1 MRVIRLVIV
10 IGVAIAV
17 VLAGIVVTARAFGWQ
32 AGPLYFLVALTPYW
46 GLLLIACAV
55 VAALLRAWW
64 LVVPAAMLAG
74 VVAWWWAPAFRSP
87 EPVPGWDLQVMTTNL
102 QFGRGDAGAVTA
114 AVREHDVDLLSVQEL
129 TPTALRSLMDAG
141 LSDELRYRF
150 VRTGATTQGTGI
162 WSRYPLSQ
170 ERETDRLIFE
180 NLAAVADTPQGPV
193 EFFAMHPIPPTPTDG
208 NRGADISTAAVAFM
222 DSAAGPAVVAGDLNA
237 TVDNVPMRR
246 LADLGY
252 LDAATAAG
260 AGMVR
265 TWPDDLAPLPPLVA
279 LDHVLTRDL
288 PTAHAVEVV
297 AIPGTDHRALIAWL

>member
-17 VLAGIVVTARAFGWQ
+17 VLAGIVVTGRAFGWQ

-46 GLLLIACAV
+46 GLLLIACAA
-55 VAALLRAWW
+55 VAGLLRAWW

-102 QFGRGDAGAVTA
+102 QFGRGDAA
-114 AVREHDVDLLSVQEL
+114 AVASAVRDHGVDLLSVQEL
-129 TPTALRSLMDAG
+129 TPAALRSLTVAG
-141 LSDELRYRF
+141 LPDELPYQF
-150 VRTGATTQGTGI
+150 VRTGDSTQGTGI

-170 ERETDRLIFE
+170 KRETDDLIFE
-180 NLAAVADTPQGPV
+180 NLAATVETPRGPV
-193 EFFAMHPIPPTPTDG
+193 EFFAMHPIPPTATDG
-208 NRGADISTAAVAFM
+208 NRGQGIAEAAIAFVN
-222 DSAAGPAVVAGDLNA
+222 AATGPAVVAGDLNA

-279 LDHVLTRDL
+279 LDHVLTRDA
-288 PTAHAVEVV
+288 PHAWAVEVV
-297 AIPGTDHRALIAWL
+297 AIPGTDHRAVIAWL